1 MKQQAADNQLRF
13 IVLALLILGIAFV
26 RLLSLPFPNVH
37 PLAAM
42 ALFGAAYFRS
52 KVMAYVVPLAALF
65 ITDLFVGFHSL
76 MPFVYGSFVLIGVIG
91 FSLRGHIK
99 PMPVV
104 LATLTGSI
112 LFFLITNFG
121 VWLMGTMYPMTVDGL
136 LMCYT
141 AALPFFRNTL
151 IGDFFFV
158 GVLFGGFALMR
169 QRFPVLAKT

>member
-13 IVLALLILGIAFV
+13 IVLALLIVGIAFV

-42 ALFGAAYFRS
+42 ALFGAAHFRS
-52 KVMAYVVPLAALF
+52 KILAFVVPLAALF
-65 ITDLFVGFHSL
+65 ITDLFVGFHDL
-76 MPFVYGSFVLIGVIG
+76 MPFVYGSFVLIGIIG
-91 FSLRGHIK
+91 FSLRGRVK

-104 LATLTGSI
+104 LATLAGSI

-136 LMCYT
+136 LTCYT
-141 AALPFFRNTL
+141 AALPFFRNTF
-151 IGDFFFV
+151 IGDFVFV
-158 GVLFGGFALMR
+158 GVLFGGFALIK
-169 QRFPVLAKT
+169 QQVPALAKA